1 MGEAIVLKA
10 RTWVLFDYIEVDAK
24 EFIEHPEKYGE
35 PGEWDE
41 WQVISA

>member
-1 MGEAIVLKA
+1 MVLKA
-10 RTWVLFDYIEVDAK
+10 RIRVPFDYIEVDAK

-35 PGEWDE
+35 PGEWVE